1 MTVTGTGTGTGT
13 TGEPVTKI
21 GGKAAYVRGN
31 DIDTDR
37 IIPARFLK
45 CVTFDEL
52 GPALFFDER
61 FDGDGNSRG
70 HVLDKPEHA
79 GASIL
84 ISDAN
89 FGCGSSREHAP
100 QAIRKFGIDAVIA
113 GSYAEIFHG
122 NCATLGIPCVVM
134 DKDSRERL
142 GELIDGDPDAEVVID
157 IEALKV
163 ICANNVFDISMKD
176 SAREAF
182 LAATYDPLDTLLAQK
197 QQIDDAARRL
207 GYA

>member
-1 MTVTGTGTGTGT
+1 MNGI
-13 TGEPVTKI
+13 TKI
-21 GGKAAYVRGN
+21 AGRGVYVEGN

-52 GPALFFDER
+52 GPSLFYDVR
-61 FDGDGNSRG
+61 FDADGSSKG
-70 HVLDKPEHA
+70 HVLDKEEHH
-79 GASIL
+79 GAEIL

-100 QAIRKFGIDAVIA
+100 QAIQKFGLKAVIA
-113 GSYAEIFHG
+113 ESYAEIFHG
-122 NCATLGIPCVVM
+122 NCTTLGIPCVMM
-134 DKDSRERL
+134 DKEPREK
-142 GELIDGDPDAEVVID
+142 LISSLALDPQAEIIID
-157 IEALKV
+157 LENLKV
-163 ICANNVFDISMKD
+163 FCVNNTFDITMKD

-182 LAATYDPLDTLLAQK
+182 LSASYDPLDGLLSSK
-197 QQIDDAARRL
+197 DAIAKTAASL

>member
-1 MTVTGTGTGTGT
+1 MSGLDKVNGRG
-13 TGEPVTKI
+13 V
-21 GGKAAYVRGN
+21 YVEGN

-52 GPALFFDER
+52 GPALFYDVRFDEA
-61 FDGDGNSRG
+61 GVSKN
-70 HVLDKPEHA
+70 HVLDQPKYQ
-79 GASIL
+79 GAEIL

-100 QAIRKFGIDAVIA
+100 QAIQKFGLKAVIA
-113 GSYAEIFHG
+113 ESFAEIFHG
-122 NCATLGIPCVVM
+122 NCTTLGIPCVVM
-134 DKDSRERL
+134 QPRERQ
-142 GELIDGDPDAEVVID
+142 ELVSLIESDPEAEIIVD
-157 IEALKV
+157 INGLKV
-163 ICANNVFDISMKD
+163 ICANSMFDITMKE

-182 LAATYDPLDTLLAQK
+182 LALSYDPLDNLLSATSE
-197 QQIDDAARRL
+197 IAATANKL

>member
-1 MTVTGTGTGTGT
+1 MSGIAIPKVDGRA
-13 TGEPVTKI
+13 VYI
-21 GGKAAYVRGN
+21 RGN

-61 FDGDGNSRG
+61 FGTDGKSRG
-70 HVLDKPEHA
+70 HVLDMPEHA
-79 GASIL
+79 GASVL

-100 QAIRKFGIDAVIA
+100 QAIQKFGFKAVIA
-113 GSYAEIFHG
+113 ESFAEIFHG
-122 NCATLGIPCVVM
+122 NCTTLGIPCVVM
-134 DKDSRERL
+134 AK
-142 GELIDGDPDAEVVID
+142 GDRQKLASLVDEDPEAEVVID
-157 IEALKV
+157 IEALQV
-163 ICANNVFDISMKD
+163 ICQNNIFPITMKD

-182 LAATYDPLDTLLAQK
+182 LAATYDPLDTLLTAK
-197 QQIDDAARRL
+197 SEIEATARRL
-207 GYA
+207 GYARVG

>member
-1 MTVTGTGTGTGT
+1 MTGNSIS
-13 TGEPVTKI
+13 KI
-21 GGKAAYVRGN
+21 NSKGVYVKGN

-52 GPALFFDER
+52 GPALFYDVR
-61 FDGDGNSRG
+61 FDANGQSLN
-70 HVLDKPEHA
+70 HPLDAPEHA
-79 GASIL
+79 GAEIL

-100 QAIRKFGIDAVIA
+100 QAIQKFGLKAVIA
-113 GSYAEIFHG
+113 ESFAEIFHG
-122 NCATLGIPCVVM
+122 NCTTLGIPCVVM
-134 DKDSRERL
+134 ATQERMKL
-142 GELIDGDPDAEVVID
+142 AELIAADPQCRTDID

-163 ICANNVFDISMKD
+163 ICANNIFTITMKT
-176 SAREAF
+176 SAREA
-182 LAATYDPLDTLLAQK
+182 LLSANYDPLDTLMRTLDKVDQTAQ
-197 QQIDDAARRL
+197 RL

>member
-1 MTVTGTGTGTGT
+1 MSGEAISKIAGTA
-13 TGEPVTKI
+13 V
-21 GGKAAYVRGN
+21 YVPGN

-52 GPALFFDER
+52 GPALFYDVR
-61 FDGDGNSRG
+61 FDAEGKSKH
-70 HVLDKPEHA
+70 HVLDKTEHK

-84 ISDAN
+84 ISDNN

-100 QAIRKFGIDAVIA
+100 QALQKFGFNAVIA
-113 GSYAEIFHG
+113 ESFADIFHG

-134 DKDSRERL
+134 EDAARK
-142 GELIDGDPDAEVVID
+142 ELIALMASDPAAEIIID
-157 IEALKV
+157 VEGLQV
-163 ICANNVFDISMKD
+163 ICANNVFKVSMKE
-176 SAREAF
+176 SVRQAF
-182 LAATYDPLDTLLAQK
+182 LSASFDPLDILLKAK
-197 QQIDDAARRL
+197 SAIGDTAARL